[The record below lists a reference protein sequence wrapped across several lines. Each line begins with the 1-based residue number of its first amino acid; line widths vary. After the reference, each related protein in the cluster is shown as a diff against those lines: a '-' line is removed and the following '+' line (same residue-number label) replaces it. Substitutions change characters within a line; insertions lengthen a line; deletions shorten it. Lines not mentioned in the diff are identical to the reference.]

1 MTPSEFIMRDVRC
14 FAGEQRIAIRP
25 LTLLVGENSTG
36 KSTVLGCYQVLAR
49 IIAGEKVNFN
59 IPPYQMGAFS
69 NIVRTVHGQKGKC
82 AEFRLGLNIENVEHS
97 FVFTEQ
103 GSEPVLSKASIEW
116 PAQTGKIDIN
126 FIKPHSNESPRF
138 FLPRSSIINKVK
150 NIQENVF
157 SIDINSS
164 DFTDWQRVAQYLI
177 RPITRSLFVK
187 ELSKNEN
194 KLTKFLREKS
204 SSLGTLRLFAH
215 SSHSNISNMSPIR
228 SEPLRTYNPL
238 SEEETPEGADVPM
251 YLARLM
257 RTKKQKWEELQKEL
271 AQFGKDA
278 GMFDDIYIKGL
289 GKNMG
294 DPFQIQFKIRGPRT
308 NIMDVGYGVS
318 QVLPI
323 LVRLLAN
330 KNNRSRQFLL
340 QQPEVHLHPSGQAA
354 LASLLVN
361 LTKRRKMFLVET
373 HSDYIIDRVRMDIRK
388 NRISPDDVSLV
399 YHAPEK
405 NGVKI
410 HNISFDKEGNM
421 LNVPSGFQQ
430 FIAHETDAFL
440 GLR

>member
-1 MTPSEFIMRDVRC
+1 MTPFEFIMRDVRC
-14 FAGEQRIAIRP
+14 FAGEQRITIRP

-49 IIAGEKVNFN
+49 IIDGEKINFN

-82 AEFRLGLNIENVEHS
+82 AEFRLGLNIENIEHS

-103 GSEPVLSKASIEW
+103 GSEPALSKVSMEW
-116 PAQTGKIDIN
+116 PEQTGKIDIN

-138 FLPRSSIINKVK
+138 FLPRSSIIDKVK
-150 NIQENVF
+150 NIQDNVF
-157 SIDINSS
+157 SFDINSN
-164 DFTDWQRVAQYLI
+164 DFTDWRRVAQYLGH
-177 RPITRSLFVK
+177 PFLSK
-187 ELSKNEN
+187 ELSKSAN
-194 KLTKFLREKS
+194 KLMEFLMKKEF
-204 SSLGTLRLFAH
+204 SLETLRFFAR
-215 SSHSNISNMSPIR
+215 SSISNTSPIR

-257 RTKKQKWEELQKEL
+257 RTEKQKWEELQKEL

-289 GKNMG
+289 GKNME

-330 KNNRSRQFLL
+330 KNTRSRQFLL

>member
-1 MTPSEFIMRDVRC
+1 MIPSEFIMRDVRC

-25 LTLLVGENSTG
+25 LTLLMGENSTG

-49 IIAGEKVNFN
+49 IIAGEKINFN

-69 NIVRTVHGQKGKC
+69 NIVRTVHGQKGER
-82 AEFRLGLNIENVEHS
+82 AEFRLGLNIKNVEHS

-103 GSEPVLSKASIEW
+103 GSEPVLSKISMEW

-126 FIKPHSNESPRF
+126 FIKPNSNEPARFYSP
-138 FLPRSSIINKVK
+138 PGYSIINKIK
-150 NIQENVF
+150 NIEENVF
-157 SIDINSS
+157 SIDINGGH
-164 DFTDWQRVAQYLI
+164 FTDWQMAADNLKFAFF
-177 RPITRSLFVK
+177 PTKSSKK
-187 ELSKNEN
+187 EEEN
-194 KLTKFLREKS
+194 KLRGFLMEKRL
-204 SSLGTLRLFAH
+204 SLETLQFIAH
-215 SSHSNISNMSPIR
+215 SSIRNMSPIR

-257 RTKKQKWEELQKEL
+257 RTEKQKWEELQKEL

-330 KNNRSRQFLL
+330 KNNRPGQFLL

-430 FIAHETDAFL
+430 FIARETDALL
-440 GLR
+440 GLG

>member
-1 MTPSEFIMRDVRC
+1 MIPFEFIMRDVRC

-25 LTLLVGENSTG
+25 LTLLMGENSTG

-82 AEFRLGLNIENVEHS
+82 AEFRLGLNIADVEHS

-103 GSEPVLSKASIEW
+103 GSEPALSKVSMEW
-116 PAQTGKIDIN
+116 PAQTGKIDFN
-126 FIKPHSNESPRF
+126 FIKQHGNEPARIFSHPQ
-138 FLPRSSIINKVK
+138 SSIIDKVK

-157 SIDINSS
+157 SIDINSGN
-164 DFTDWQRVAQYLI
+164 FTDLQMAANHLM
-177 RPITRSLFVK
+177 LAFFAK
-187 ELSKNEN
+187 ELSKKEEEN
-194 KLTKFLREKS
+194 KLIMFLREKGLSLETLWFFALS
-204 SSLGTLRLFAH
+204 S
-215 SSHSNISNMSPIR
+215 ISNMSPIR

-257 RTKKQKWEELQKEL
+257 RTEKQKWGELQKEL

-330 KNNRSRQFLL
+330 KNDRSGQFLL
-340 QQPEVHLHPSGQAA
+340 QQPEVHLHPSGQAT

-361 LTKRRKMFLVET
+361 LTKKEKMFLVET

-421 LNVPSGFQQ
+421 LNVPNGFQQ

-440 GLR
+440 GLG